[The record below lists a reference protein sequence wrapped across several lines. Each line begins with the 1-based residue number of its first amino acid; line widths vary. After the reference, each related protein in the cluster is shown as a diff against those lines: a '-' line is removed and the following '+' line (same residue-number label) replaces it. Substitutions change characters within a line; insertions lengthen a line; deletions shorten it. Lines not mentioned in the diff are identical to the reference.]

1 MTLDEYTSHD
11 ALGLAQRVRDG
22 EVTAAEL
29 GELARR
35 AAEAVN
41 PRINAV
47 VEHWP
52 IEASGAGSDEPAGP
66 LAGVPFLI
74 KDLAVSMAGKRLELG
89 SRLAQGCVATEDSW
103 LMRRFRVAGLV
114 TIGRSTTPEM
124 AFSTT
129 TESAAQGATRN
140 PWALDLSAGGS
151 SGGAAAAVAAGIV
164 PLAHATDA
172 AGSIRVP
179 AACNGLFGLKPTRGR
194 SSNGPALDEVF
205 AGFGVQLG
213 VSRSV
218 RDSAALLD
226 AIQGQ
231 APGDPYVT
239 AAPAR
244 SFLSE
249 VGRDPGRLT
258 IAMRVDP
265 WNGARIDPAIAA
277 ATRATAR
284 ELEALGHRV
293 EELHLPLGVSWEAL
307 VAANA
312 TIWCATLV
320 GWIDAVAAATGRP
333 IDATTLEPATLAC
346 YRHGREASATSFA
359 AALDLRNRLSREVGG
374 WFERF
379 DLLMTPT
386 LPRLPPAIGTYA
398 RGAETMTGLE
408 WTARVFEHSPFT
420 PAFNVAGVPAMSVP
434 LAHDAATGLPIGIQF
449 VAGFAREATLLRLA
463 AQLEQ
468 ALPWSGRRPPVWAG
482 SVA

>member
-1 MTLDEYTSHD
+1 TARELE
-11 ALGLAQRVRDG
+11 ALGHRVEAPDLPLG
-22 EVTAAEL
+22 VSWEALVAA
-29 GELARR
+29 
-35 AAEAVN
+35 
-41 PRINAV
+41 NATI
-47 VEHWP
+47 W
-52 IEASGAGSDEPAGP
+52 
-66 LAGVPFLI
+66 
-74 KDLAVSMAGKRLELG
+74 
-89 SRLAQGCVATEDSW
+89 CAT
-103 LMRRFRVAGLV
+103 LV
-114 TIGRSTTPEM
+114 GWI
-124 AFSTT
+124 
-129 TESAAQGATRN
+129 
-140 PWALDLSAGGS
+140 D
-151 SGGAAAAVAAGIV
+151 AVAAATGRPIDATTLE
-164 PLAHATDA
+164 PATLACYRHGREASAT
-172 AGSIRVP
+172 S
-179 AACNGLFGLKPTRGR
+179 
-194 SSNGPALDEVF
+194 F

-226 AIQGQ
+226 AIQGH

-244 SFLSE
+244 NFLSE

-265 WNGARIDPAIAA
+265 WNGARTDPAIAA

-293 EELHLPLGVSWEAL
+293 EAPDLPLGVSWEAL

-398 RGAETMTGLE
+398 RGAESMTGLE

-420 PAFNVAGVPAMSVP
+420 P
-434 LAHDAATGLPIGIQF
+434 
-449 VAGFAREATLLRLA
+449 
-463 AQLEQ
+463 
-468 ALPWSGRRPPVWAG
+468 
-482 SVA
+482 